1 MDTATALRI
10 FQAQSS
16 NVKALDTA
24 RKFCKRAINRDLVE
38 EDLVSLSINT
48 RFYAMLFSA
57 WSEAKLQKTVFT
69 PYGLSLHEIKRVQKK
84 TKSNIE
90 EGFLECLEICLPK
103 VFGHENTSFKPNAR
117 RRLGKLIKEYI
128 VTPYEMR
135 NKFAHGQWATA
146 TTANFSDIH
155 PEMTARISV
164 VDAVEIDRWYLA
176 HEGISHLLEML
187 ICSPKKGFTQQ
198 YWTHVLSIEERLKEA
213 EGWSLTEKRKLLL
226 RKREPHRTKLSQQA
240 TLTDWV
246 VNTVVPEVALN
257 GQFTISKSQDI
268 PEHDLLK

>member
-24 RKFCKRAINRDLVE
+24 RRFCKRAINRDLVE

-57 WSEAKLQKTVFT
+57 WSEAKLQKMVFT
-69 PYGLSLHEIKRVQKK
+69 PYGLSLHEIKRVQKSI
-84 TKSNIE
+84 KSNIE
-90 EGFLECLEICLPK
+90 QGFLECLEICLPK
-103 VFGHENTSFKPNAR
+103 VFGHKNTSFKPNAR

-155 PEMTARISV
+155 LEMTARISV
-164 VDAVEIDRWYLA
+164 IDAVEIDRWYLA

-213 EGWSLTEKRKLLL
+213 EGWSLAEKKKLLL
-226 RKREPHRTKLSQQA
+226 KKGEPYRTKLGQQA
-240 TLTDWV
+240 ALTNWV
-246 VNTVVPEVALN
+246 VNTVVPELSQN
-257 GQFTISKSQDI
+257 GQFTITKAHDI
-268 PEHDLLK
+268 PEHNLLK